1 MPSLDTF
8 TLIAL
13 TLARG
18 AWTAAQVAA
27 GAALIAAGL
36 GLLLALL
43 VVFVRH
49 RALQWQDGASPRH
62 R

>member
-1 MPSLDTF
+1 MTMPGLDTF

-13 TLARG
+13 TLLRG

-43 VVFVRH
+43 VVFVLVVTRIF
-49 RALQWQDGASPRH
+49 ASGGLL
-62 R
+62 